1 MTDDSISKS
10 PETKQELQQEPQ
22 QELQQEA
29 PQESED
35 MQQYFDT
42 LKQEVER
49 CYVLADAAR
58 KNGYDPEKR
67 VDIPLAKNMAERVE
81 GLISA
86 VAPELVGSGMTGE
99 ILHLEKKYGAGA
111 WQVGLLIAEK
121 VAKQEFCA
129 FVDKKT
135 AMEIGI
141 RAGMAYTTAG
151 IVAAPLEGFIELI
164 IKKRRDGK
172 EYFALGYA
180 GPIRGAGGTA
190 ASVSVMIADYV
201 RVKMGYAPYDPGP
214 EEIKRFVTEI
224 NDYHERITNLQYRP
238 SEEEIVFMVSHLPV
252 EIDGDPTE
260 TLEVSNYKGLPRIP
274 TNRIR
279 GGMCLVVA
287 EGLTQK
293 SAKLWKRLQI
303 WGKEFGLEWG
313 FIEEFLVLQ
322 KRMKAKGKKEEIKD
336 GKRTLTPNFTYI
348 ADLVAGRPVLSLPMR
363 VGGLRLRLGRTR
375 TSGFSA
381 AAVHPSTQFVLDH
394 YVATGT
400 QLKVERPGKAAAI
413 TVCEALEGPIVRLK
427 NGDVLQLNA
436 VVEPKEILAQIDRVL
451 FLGDIL
457 FNYGDF
463 SENGHMLVPVGYCE
477 EWYVQELKEAL
488 QKKYGSS
495 LVQEQPV
502 GGAGGAPGVASLIA
516 QFVAETNIPAD
527 YLLHLFEN
535 LTTHRAELSHTLTL
549 CNTLHLPLHPQFTH
563 YWNAIPAEQLLHLLR
578 WLQKGR
584 MQYGAQDSVDKKI
597 PSSASFLSLEKII
610 VPLQTQNDRNAKLV
624 LEEIGLP
631 HTVSIEHVI
640 IAKPQAVALFLTLP
654 LGDEVVLH
662 KLIAELTLQLTNPVE
677 LNLRSPAPPPS
688 LASPTSSASSPLTGS
703 SHILDTINAYSFVSI
718 RDKCGTFIGARMGRP
733 EKAKMRKL
741 DGSPQIL
748 FPVGDQGGRMRSFQ
762 SALEAG
768 MIRSK
773 FPTYICLVCNK
784 ETIYATCLLCN
795 QETVKL
801 YTCKQ
806 CGPRQK
812 PVCPTHGPCM
822 AFGEKE
828 IPIAEYFQ
836 AALKKTGLT
845 SYPDLIKGVR
855 GTSNKDHIPENLV
868 KGILRAKHDIYVNKD
883 GTTRYDMSEIPIT
896 HFKPKEIG
904 VSVEKIQALGY
915 TIDIRGNPITSSD
928 QVIEI
933 KPQDFI
939 LPGSKD
945 TLDEPAS
952 DVLFR
957 VAGFIDDLLVA
968 LYGLE
973 PFYKLKTKE
982 DLVGQLVIGLA
993 PHISAGTVG
1002 RIIGF
1007 SQTQGCYCHP
1017 LMHAAMRRDCDGDE
1031 ACVMLLLDALLN
1043 FSRQFLPDA
1052 RGSRTMDSP
1061 LVLSYKVIPT
1071 EVDDQAHGVDVVWE
1085 YPLELYRACAEYKNP
1100 WEVKIEQIRH
1110 RLKTPLQYEKMG
1122 FTHPVNNINVGVRV
1136 SSYKTLPSMEEKLR
1150 GQMELAERLR
1160 AVEES
1165 TVAQLVIEKHFLKD
1179 TKGNLRRFSKQE
1191 FRCVKCNEKFHRP
1204 PLVGKCTVCKGDLLF
1219 TVAEGSVIKYLG
1231 PSISLASKYH
1241 VPAYLQQTLL
1251 LTKTRIEEVFGK
1263 DKEKQTGLGAWF
1275 G

>member
-1 MTDDSISKS
+1 MGK
-10 PETKQELQQEPQ
+10 
-22 QELQQEA
+22 
-29 PQESED
+29 
-35 MQQYFDT
+35 YFNS
-42 LKQEVER
+42 LKQDVER
-49 CYVLADAAR
+49 CYQVADVAR
-58 KNGYDPEKR
+58 KRGYDPEKR

-86 VAPELVGSGMTGE
+86 VAPELVGSGMTDE
-99 ILHLEKKYGAGA
+99 ILRLEKKHGAGA

-121 VAKQEFCA
+121 VAKQEFCT

-190 ASVSVMIADYV
+190 ASVSVLIADYV
-201 RVKMGYAPYDPGP
+201 RVKMGYAPYDPSP

-260 TLEVSNYKGLPRIP
+260 ALEVSNHKSLPRIS

-293 SAKLWKRLQI
+293 SAKLWKRLQV
-303 WGKEFGLEWG
+303 WAKEFDLAWD
-313 FIEEFLVLQ
+313 FLDEFLVLQ
-322 KRMKAKGKKEEIKD
+322 KRMKAKGKKEEKKD
-336 GKRTLTPNFTYI
+336 GKKILTPNFTYI
-348 ADLVAGRPVLSLPMR
+348 SDLVAGRPVLSLPMR
-363 VGGLRLRLGRTR
+363 VGGLRLRMGRTR

-381 AAVHPSTQFVLDH
+381 AALHPSTQFVLNH

-413 TVCEALEGPIVRLK
+413 TVCEAIEGPIVRLK
-427 NGDVLQLNA
+427 NGDVLQLHA
-436 VVEPKEILAQIDRVL
+436 LSDPKEILAQLDRIL

-463 SENGHMLVPVGYCE
+463 SENGHMLVPVGYCK
-477 EWYVQELKEAL
+477 EWYVQEFKEAL
-488 QKKYGSS
+488 QKKYEVLSLKEHPEC
-495 LVQEQPV
+495 LVQFE
-502 GGAGGAPGVASLIA
+502 
-516 QFVAETNIPAD
+516 AETHVPQN
-527 YLLHLFEN
+527 YLLHLLEN
-535 LTTHRAELSHTLTL
+535 PTNHQAELSHTVVL
-549 CNTLHLPLHPQFTH
+549 CSTLHLPFHPQFTP
-563 YWNAIPAEQLLHLLR
+563 YWNAINTEQLLQLLR

-584 MQYGAQDSVDKKI
+584 MQYTDEK
-597 PSSASFLSLEKII
+597 LSPQVVLALEKLI
-610 VPLQTQNDRNAKLV
+610 VPLQTPDDRNAKLV
-624 LEEIGLP
+624 LEQIGLP

-654 LGDEVVLH
+654 LGDEDALH
-662 KLIAELTLQLTNPVE
+662 KLIAELTLQLTPIPESNP
-677 LNLRSPAPPPS
+677 SPLPS
-688 LASPTSSASSPLTGS
+688 LPV
-703 SHILDTINAYSFVSI
+703 LDVINKYALVSV
-718 RDKCGTFIGARMGRP
+718 RDTCGTFIGARMGRP

-762 SALEAG
+762 SAFEEG
-768 MIRSK
+768 MVKSK
-773 FPTYICLVCNK
+773 FPTYICLACNK

-795 QETVKL
+795 KETVKL

-812 PVCPTHGPCM
+812 SVCPTHGPCM
-822 AFGEKE
+822 SFGQKE
-828 IPIAEYFQ
+828 IPIKEYFQ

-904 VSVEKIQALGY
+904 VSVEKIQSLGY
-915 TIDIRGNPITSSD
+915 GKDIHGDPITSPD

-957 VAGFIDDLLVA
+957 VAGFIDDLLIA
-968 LYGLE
+968 LYSLE
-973 PFYKLKTKE
+973 PFYNLKTKE

-1031 ACVMLLLDALLN
+1031 ACVMLLMDALLN

-1071 EVDDQAHGVDVVWE
+1071 EVDDQAHGIDVVWE

-1110 RLKTPLQYEKMG
+1110 RLKTPLQYEKIG
-1122 FTHPVNNINVGVRV
+1122 YTHPVHNINMGVRV

-1204 PLVGKCTVCKGDLLF
+1204 PLIGKCTVCKGDLLF
-1219 TVAEGSVIKYLG
+1219 TVAEGSVIKYLE
-1231 PSISLASKYH
+1231 PSISLANKYH

>member
-1 MTDDSISKS
+1 MTDALILKL
-10 PETKQELQQEPQ
+10 PETKQETAQETGQETGQETKQELQQPTLQ
-22 QELQQEA
+22 QESRQEA
-29 PQESED
+29 PQESEG
-35 MQQYFDT
+35 MRQYFNT
-42 LKQEVER
+42 LKREVEC

-58 KNGYDPEKR
+58 KKGYDPEKR
-67 VDIPLAKNMAERVE
+67 VDIPLACNMAERVE

-99 ILHLEKKYGAGA
+99 ILRLEKKYGAGA

-121 VAKQEFCA
+121 VAKQEFCT

-164 IKKRRDGK
+164 IKKRRDGR

-190 ASVSVMIADYV
+190 ASVSVLIADYV
-201 RVKMGYAPYDPGP
+201 RIRMGYAPYDPGP
-214 EEIKRFVTEI
+214 DEVKRFVTEI

-260 TLEVSNYKGLPRIP
+260 TLEVSNYKSLPRIP

-279 GGMCLVVA
+279 GGMCLVLA

-303 WGKEFGLEWG
+303 WGKEFGLGWG

-322 KRMKAKGKKEEIKD
+322 KRMKAKGKKEETKD

-381 AAVHPSTQFVLDH
+381 AAVHPSTQFVLNH

-413 TVCEALEGPIVRLK
+413 TVCEALDGPIVRLK

-436 VVEPKEILAQIDRVL
+436 VAEPKEILAQIDRIL

-488 QKKYGSS
+488 QKKYGVSFTTSS
-495 LVQEQPV
+495 LKEQPECV
-502 GGAGGAPGVASLIA
+502 AP
-516 QFVAETNIPAD
+516 FTAETNIPAD

-535 LTTHRAELSHTLTL
+535 PTTHRAELSHTLTL
-549 CNTLHLPLHPQFTH
+549 CNTLHLPLHPQFTP
-563 YWNAIPAEQLLHLLR
+563 YWNAITSEQLLQLIH

-584 MQYGAQDSVDKKI
+584 MQYGVQDGVDQKI
-597 PSSASFLSLEKII
+597 PPPASFLSLDKII
-610 VPLQTQNDRNAKLV
+610 MPLQTQDDRNAKLV
-624 LEEIGLP
+624 LEQIGLP
-631 HTVSIEHVI
+631 HTASIEHVI

-654 LGDEVVLH
+654 LGDEVALH
-662 KLIAELTLQLTNPVE
+662 KLLAELTSSLPNTVAS
-677 LNLRSPAPPPS
+677 NL
-688 LASPTSSASSPLTGS
+688 TSSPSSVISSLPL
-703 SHILDTINAYSFVSI
+703 LDTINNYSFVFI

-768 MIRSK
+768 MIKSK
-773 FPTYICLVCNK
+773 FPTYICLACNK

-812 PVCPTHGPCM
+812 PVCPTHGPCRS
-822 AFGEKE
+822 FGEKE
-828 IPIAEYFQ
+828 LPIAEYFQ
-836 AALKKTGLT
+836 AALKKTGMT

-915 TIDIRGNPITSSD
+915 TVDIHGNYITSSD

-1071 EVDDQAHGVDVVWE
+1071 EVDDQAHGVDVSWE

-1179 TKGNLRRFSKQE
+1179 TKGNLRKFSKQE

-1204 PLVGKCTVCKGDLLF
+1204 PLVGKCTACKGDLLF